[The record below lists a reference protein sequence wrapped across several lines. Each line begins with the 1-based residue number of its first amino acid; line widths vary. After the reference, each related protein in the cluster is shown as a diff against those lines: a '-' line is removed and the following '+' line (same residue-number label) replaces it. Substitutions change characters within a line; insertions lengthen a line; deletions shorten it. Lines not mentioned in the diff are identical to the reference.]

1 MCSLRGKINLDLDF
15 VSVNCDA
22 VLSNSCLSNE
32 AVCPSKYFSAA
43 FLASAGFSGLVTG
56 EENRDEGDGSSAT
69 FDLDAE
75 L

>member
-43 FLASAGFSGLVTG
+43 FLASAGFSGLVTVIG
-56 EENRDEGDGSSAT
+56 VPSV
-69 FDLDAE
+69 
-75 L
+75 